1 MEEKV
6 LSYMAGIV
14 DGEGCIAING
24 SEHKQ
29 QLVVTVA
36 NSNEPLI
43 RWIALHFGGHTNIN
57 YSENEKHRNSYC
69 WRLYGH
75 QTEGFLKSILPYLIV
90 KKSQAELVLEFLKI
104 LSPAG
109 GRTLVTD
116 EFWMIRDGFIQ
127 QLKQLNK
134 RGR

>member
-1 MEEKV
+1 MDEKI
-6 LSYMAGIV
+6 LSYMAGII

-24 SEHKQ
+24 SERKQ
-29 QLVVTVA
+29 QLVITVA
-36 NSNEPLI
+36 NSSELLI
-43 RWIALHFGGHTNIN
+43 QWITLHFGGHVGID
-57 YSENEKHRNSYC
+57 YRENEKHRNSYW

-75 QTEGFLKSILPYLIV
+75 ATEPFLKSILPYLII
-90 KKSQAELVLEFLKI
+90 KKPQAELVLEFLKI
-104 LSPAG
+104 LPPIG

-116 EFWMIRDGFIQ
+116 EFWAIRDGFVQ